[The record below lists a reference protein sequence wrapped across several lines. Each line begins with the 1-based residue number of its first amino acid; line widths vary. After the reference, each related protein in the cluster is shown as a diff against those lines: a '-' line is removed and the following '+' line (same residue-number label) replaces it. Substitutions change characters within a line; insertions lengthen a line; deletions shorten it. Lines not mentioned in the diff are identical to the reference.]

1 MTEKRKATA
10 AHMKATAK
18 YEQKAYD
25 KILLRLPKGTKE
37 RIQAVS
43 DSVNGY
49 VVGSVLNS
57 LVMDERI
64 KQAENVPETSDF
76 LPFS

>member
-1 MTEKRKATA
+1 MVTKAQAQATKRYQEKN
-10 AHMKATAK
+10 
-18 YEQKAYD
+18 YD
-25 KILLRLPKGTKE
+25 KLLIRFPKGTKE
-37 RIQAVS
+37 RIQKVS

-49 VVGSVLNS
+49 IVGSVLNS

-64 KQAENVPETSDF
+64 KQAENAPETSDF

>member
-1 MTEKRKATA
+1 MVTKAQAQATKR
-10 AHMKATAK
+10 
-18 YEQKAYD
+18 YQERNYD
-25 KILLRLPKGTKE
+25 KLLIRFPKGTKE
-37 RIQAVS
+37 RIQKVS

-49 VVGSVLNS
+49 IVGSVLNS

-64 KQAENVPETSDF
+64 KQAEKTPDTDEL

>member
-1 MTEKRKATA
+1 MVTKAQAQATKRYQEKN
-10 AHMKATAK
+10 
-18 YEQKAYD
+18 YD
-25 KILLRLPKGTKE
+25 KLLIRFPKGTKE
-37 RIQAVS
+37 RIQKVS

-49 VVGSVLNS
+49 IVGSVLNS

-64 KQAENVPETSDF
+64 KQADDMPETNEF

>member
-1 MTEKRKATA
+1 MVTKAQSQATKRYQEKN
-10 AHMKATAK
+10 
-18 YEQKAYD
+18 YD
-25 KILLRLPKGTKE
+25 KLLIRFPKGTKE

-43 DSVNGY
+43 DTVNGY
-49 VVGSVLNS
+49 IVGSVLNS

-64 KQAENVPETSDF
+64 KQANDMPETNEF

>member
-1 MTEKRKATA
+1 MITKAQA
-10 AHMKATAK
+10 RATKK
-18 YEQKAYD
+18 YQEKAYD

-37 RIQAVS
+37 RIQNVS

-49 VVGSVLNS
+49 ITQSVLLS
-57 LVMDERI
+57 LSIDES
-64 KQAENVPETSDF
+64 KKKVDLLSDDDVF